1 MMPAPFLLS
10 LAQQVRAAGLAAQ
23 QARAERV
30 RGQITAARSTPAVV
44 RANRLRHA
52 LLALLADGRTHTARG
67 LAERMPAHLRAG
79 LSALSGL
86 LQNMRERGWTATDTA
101 PDRRGLRVGQGRA
114 HHYCITLL
122 GREALAEFER
132 TSPLSPTGD
141 H

>member
-1 MMPAPFLLS
+1 MMPAPALPS
-10 LAQQVRAAGLAAQ
+10 LADQVRAAGRAAQ

-52 LLALLADGRTHTARG
+52 LLVLLADGRTHTARG
-67 LAERMPAHLRAG
+67 LTERMPAHLQAH
-79 LSALSGL
+79 LSPVSSL

-101 PDRRGLRVGQGRA
+101 PDRRGLHVGQGRA
-114 HHYCITLL
+114 HHYRITLL
-122 GREALAEFER
+122 GRDALAEFER
-132 TSPLSPTGD
+132 TPPLSPTGD